1 MAKYAYR
8 IPNGTAYGLGGK
20 GTNQRIAINSLKMLY
35 LMCLQ
40 YRDGGSYNG
49 YLIDDILI
57 DKYNFDK
64 YISSGITG
72 NRLIAHFGNMTRIL
86 IAFL

>member
-1 MAKYAYR
+1 
-8 IPNGTAYGLGGK
+8 
-20 GTNQRIAINSLKMLY
+20 MLY

-57 DKYNFDK
+57 DKYNFNK
-64 YISSGITG
+64 QLVLLETT
-72 NRLIAHFGNMTRIL
+72 LLHAHFGSIIQMSNVSI
-86 IAFL
+86 

>member
-1 MAKYAYR
+1 
-8 IPNGTAYGLGGK
+8 
-20 GTNQRIAINSLKMLY
+20 MLY

-57 DKYNFDK
+57 DKYNK
-64 YISSGITG
+64 THSKISV
-72 NRLIAHFGNMTRIL
+72 IAVNWTNSSDSTCLAECELVSVGKQICK
-86 IAFL
+86 

>member
-1 MAKYAYR
+1 
-8 IPNGTAYGLGGK
+8 
-20 GTNQRIAINSLKMLY
+20 MLY

-57 DKYNFDK
+57 DKYNFNK
-64 YISSGITG
+64 QLVLLETT
-72 NRLIAHFGNMTRIL
+72 LLHAHFGSIIHMSNVFI
-86 IAFL
+86 

>member
-1 MAKYAYR
+1 
-8 IPNGTAYGLGGK
+8 
-20 GTNQRIAINSLKMLY
+20 MLY

-57 DKYNFDK
+57 DKYNFNK
-64 YISSGITG
+64 QLVLLETT
-72 NRLIAHFGNMTRIL
+72 LLHAHFGIIIQMSNVFI
-86 IAFL
+86 